1 MKFRVGV
8 LHAQKRGSKWQNLKK
23 LGSIGLKLH
32 SVTVSKSQ
40 VGRWNNAQD
49 IDLMPLNVV
58 YVLESECGIAFV
70 TKALASL
77 NGRSL
82 EENDKPN
89 HKNPDIM
96 TTFADTVHH
105 TSELMKAGI
114 DALAD
119 GKITPNEATRM
130 DREAASLEKR
140 VAILRNGLAKAKQET
155 LHVTRGT
162 IQ

>member
-1 MKFRVGV
+1 MAEFKEAWFHRFKA
-8 LHAQKRGSKWQNLKK
+8 AQRDLIKACGGIERCSE
-23 LGSIGLKLH
+23 I
-32 SVTVSKSQ
+32 VAVSKSQ

-89 HKNPDIM
+89 HKNTDIM

-140 VAILRNGLAKAKQET
+140 VAILRNGLANAKQET
-155 LHVTRGT
+155 LHIARGT
-162 IQ
+162 VQ